1 METACKRQEML
12 TGTLVL
18 LLLFCVFFIFLVFFL
33 ITRDFV
39 RVLVPMIAVSSLD
52 SDTMMSQGW

>member
-39 RVLVPMIAVSSLD
+39 RILVPMIAVSSLD

>member
-39 RVLVPMIAVSSLD
+39 RILVPMIAVSSLD
-52 SDTMMSQGW
+52 SDTMMSRGW